1 MREILTDIFTWPW
14 FSEPHGYNFNGH
26 FIRYA
31 GRNLCVD
38 PVEPSEE
45 DLAELARQGVARI
58 LITNRN
64 HSRAANK
71 IRARTGARTAIHP
84 ADAPHARKE
93 GAELDDELNPGD
105 KAGPFVVIDSPGKS
119 LGEVVLHWPER
130 RILLVGDAV
139 VGDPPGR
146 CKLLPDKVVD
156 DPGRMPSAVEEILRY
171 WAPSQYQGRFT
182 TKPAT
187 IHGVTIPAG
196 APTLLLTGAASRDE
210 RAYPEP
216 DRFDIDRKQQIALGF
231 GYGIHS
237 CLGIALARLESR
249 IAFEELCARYPRYR
263 VDERGLR
270 RVQMAN
276 VAGYSHVPVS
286 LPARPSS

>member
-1 MREILTDIFTWPW
+1 MRELLTDIFTWPW

-26 FIRYA
+26 FIRHA

-71 IRARTGARTAIHP
+71 IRTRTGARTAIHP

-105 KAGPFVVIDSPGKS
+105 KVGPFVVIDSPGKS

-130 RILLVGDAV
+130 KILLVGDAV

-156 DPGRMPSAVEEILRY
+156 DPARLRDSAR
-171 WAPSQYQGRFT
+171 G
-182 TKPAT
+182 
-187 IHGVTIPAG
+187 
-196 APTLLLTGAASRDE
+196 LLALD
-210 RAYPEP
+210 
-216 DRFDIDRKQQIALGF
+216 FDILLVGDGVPILQSAKE
-231 GYGIHS
+231 
-237 CLGIALARLESR
+237 RLR
-249 IAFEELCARYPRYR
+249 EL
-263 VDERGLR
+263 VDTF
-270 RVQMAN
+270 
-276 VAGYSHVPVS
+276 
-286 LPARPSS
+286 